1 MKKIFASLGTLAVGA
16 AAVHGM
22 GAVDTAKTWSVGASL
37 RGFYDDNYVTAPKG
51 QERDSL
57 GASISPWV
65 GLSLPLDQTTL
76 ALKYTFGAYWYE
88 DRRGDDWD
96 FTHQFDAMLNHA
108 FSERHAFY
116 FLDSFV
122 LAQEPQLLDPTGL
135 TTNPYRV
142 EGDNL
147 RNHLKLQLNSQL
159 TEKWSSV
166 LGYANTWYDY
176 EQDSKASETVGG
188 FLLNGPSRSGVN
200 DRFEHTFLVNLRWQM
215 LQETVG
221 VIGYN
226 YAITEY
232 TSDEI
237 TALLIPGVPP
247 APITPVYA
255 DWRDSRSHFL
265 YVGVDHN
272 FSQQMMVSVRLGAQD
287 IDFHNDPTSNTDV
300 SPYGDLSL
308 NYIYKAGSS
317 LRVGITH
324 TRSHT
329 DVIAPNT
336 DPTVTE
342 NRITSDQQATVL
354 YGMVTHAFTPRLTG
368 NVSGHYQHSTF
379 EGGAYDSQSEDF
391 FGASLGLSYKF
402 NRHWYGDVGY
412 SFDSLSS
419 DIVFRDYDRNRFYL
433 GVSAVY

>member
-51 QERDSL
+51 QERDTL

-96 FTHQFDAMLNHA
+96 FTHQLDAMLNHA

-142 EGDNL
+142 EGDNM
-147 RNHLKLQLNSQL
+147 RNHLKAQLNSQL

-176 EQDSKASETVGG
+176 EQDDKANETPLG
-188 FLLNGPSRSGVN
+188 FLLNGLNPTRSAIN

-221 VIGYN
+221 VLGYN

-232 TSDEI
+232 TSDEYVG
-237 TALLIPGVPP
+237 LLPPGTFVP
-247 APITPVYA
+247 AS
-255 DWRDSRSHFL
+255 WRDSRSHFL
-265 YVGVDHN
+265 YAGVDHN
-272 FSQQMMVSVRLGAQD
+272 FSRQMMLSVRLGAQD
-287 IDFHNDPTSNTDV
+287 IDFHNDPTSDTDIT
-300 SPYGDLSL
+300 PYGDLSL
-308 NYIYKAGSS
+308 SYIYKPGSN

-329 DVIAPNT
+329 DVIAPNASAT
-336 DPTVTE
+336 K
-342 NRITSDQQATVL
+342 NAITSDQQATVL

-368 NVSGHYQHSTF
+368 NLSGHYQHSTF
-379 EGGAYDSQSEDF
+379 EGGAYDSKSEDF
-391 FGASLGLSYKF
+391 FGGSIGLSYKF
-402 NRHWYGDVGY
+402 TRHWYGDVGY

-419 DIVFRDYDRNRFYL
+419 DINFRDYDRNRFYL